1 MADNYGTDI
10 LLGAMGID
18 PRFPRVSG
26 GTAVAYNVFRRVT
39 TKETLPAY
47 HGNSI
52 DIAERAGNKLD
63 PKGFPSLERD
73 IIRVCVFE
81 ERVSTVRPTV
91 RLDTK
96 KEQLNVRILIVLV
109 TGETFTLVM
118 DLSTVSAKVL
128 NVTVL

>member
-1 MADNYGTDI
+1 MADNYGSDI
-10 LLGAMGID
+10 LLGATGID
-18 PRFPRVSG
+18 PRFPIITG
-26 GTAVAYNVFRRVT
+26 GAVVAYNIFRRVT

-52 DIAERAGNKLD
+52 DLAERAGNKLD

-91 RLDTK
+91 KLDTK
-96 KEQLNVRILIVLV
+96 KDQLNVRILIVLV

-118 DLSTVSAKVL
+118 DLSTVNAQVL
-128 NVTVL
+128 NVAVL